1 MIMDSINTTPFLFLK
16 YVAAKATATLESNGV
31 KSINLIGRKSI
42 SIRLIAGSNLPKIIQ
57 HAIGIVCLLSSYAF
71 SNR

>member
-1 MIMDSINTTPFLFLK
+1 MDSINTTPSLFLK

-31 KSINLIGRKSI
+31 KSMNLIGRKSI
-42 SIRLIAGSNLPKIIQ
+42 NIKLTAGNSLPKIMQ
-57 HAIGIVCLLSSYAF
+57 HAIGMVCLPSSYAF